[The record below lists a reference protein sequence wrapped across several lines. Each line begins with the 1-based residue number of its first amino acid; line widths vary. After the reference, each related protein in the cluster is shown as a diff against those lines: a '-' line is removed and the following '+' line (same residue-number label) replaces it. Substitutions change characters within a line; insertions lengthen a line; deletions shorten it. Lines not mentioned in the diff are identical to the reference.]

1 MRGTLDPDSRI
12 SRVVPWTVNSANPCD
27 KGYWNLEILFNLFLD
42 SRTKFPAFSAG
53 IFEILSDPFW
63 NLKVLA
69 FSAVIGVPKRGIV
82 TAENEGE
89 LGP

>member
-1 MRGTLDPDSRI
+1 MDPDSRI

-42 SRTKFPAFSAG
+42 SRTEFPAFSAG

-69 FSAVIGVPKRGIV
+69 FSAVIGFRYRRRGIV